1 MAPVCEDAKIP
12 MLSPGSTNPKVTE
25 GFRLRL
31 PQLLHRSVPGD
42 GDGDLRDERAPKGL
56 GMKSFA
62 VLYPVNSDYGVGLKT
77 YFEQAVKI
85 AGGQIVAEEAYT
97 EKTDTD
103 FRAQLT
109 KFKAA
114 NPEAIFDSG
123 YYTEAGLIAKQ
134 ARQLGIA
141 APLLGGDGWDS
152 DQTIK
157 IGGDAVEGC
166 YFSNHYSP
174 DEDRPEVKKFV
185 TDYKKKYSGKMPDA
199 MAILGYDAMRIMADA
214 INRAGSHRR
223 RQNPRRPGGDE
234 GFPGAGG
241 CDDD

>member
-1 MAPVCEDAKIP
+1 MD
-12 MLSPGSTNPKVTE
+12 
-25 GFRLRL
+25 
-31 PQLLHRSVPGD
+31 
-42 GDGDLRDERAPKGL
+42 
-56 GMKSFA
+56 
-62 VLYPVNSDYGVGLKT
+62 VGLKT
-77 YFEQAVKI
+77 YFEQAVKSH
-85 AGGQIVAEEAYT
+85 GGQIVAEEAYT

-109 KFKAA
+109 KLKAA

-166 YFSNHYSP
+166 YFSNHYTP
-174 DEDRPEVKKFV
+174 DEDRAEVKKFV
-185 TDYKKKYSGKMPDA
+185 TDYKSKYGGKTPDA

-214 INRAGSHRR
+214 INRAGS
-223 RQNPRRPGGDE
+223 PDGDKIRDALAATKD
-234 GFPGAGG
+234 FPGASGVTTIDKDHNAKKSVVILKITGG
-241 CDDD
+241 QFRYAGTVKPE